1 MKKLLGTLTAIA
13 VLSAGIQTASAHGGW
28 STTGK
33 VLTGV
38 AGGLLIAKALE
49 PVPTYRVET
58 TYVAPAPAP
67 VYVQY
72 APTVANAPIVPAA
85 PVYQPA
91 PQPAPVVVYQQQPVY
106 YQPAPVYVA
115 PAPVYYYPRY
125 YAPVPVIS
133 FGFGFGG
140 GHYRGYHH
148 R

>member
-13 VLSAGIQTASAHGGW
+13 VLGAGIQTASAHGGW

-72 APTVANAPIVPAA
+72 APTIANAPVVPAA

-91 PQPAPVVVYQQQPVY
+91 SAPVVVYQQQPVY
-106 YQPAPVYVA
+106 YQTAPVYVA